1 MGEYV
6 QTSCVLAKCYSLKER
21 ENDRREVGE
30 VGKEQTKVFHVEKLC
45 LLSCSC
51 RVRDMKG
58 NLRRPNDEE
67 ESQLC

>member
-1 MGEYV
+1 M
-6 QTSCVLAKCYSLKER
+6 QTSCVLTKFYSLKER

-45 LLSCSC
+45 LLLCSC

-58 NLRRPNDEE
+58 ILRKPNDEK